1 MPTLRDL
8 LSSVQD
14 SVSPQRTVVPAPYDY
29 EGLVANKQST
39 IENDQKLTRPSP
51 TKLGRVAIDDP
62 SGALTGTFDT
72 TLLNDINTSA
82 RMHGVDPYVALAVA
96 AQESAFKTTN
106 PMGYFPA
113 GKFVNNVFV
122 TDDDPESGLSTNTPL
137 DVRRMINI
145 DASMRRL
152 RDKTA
157 RQSAKTP
164 NDAALIL
171 QSYNGMGRVPN
182 PMRRGRDGRE
192 RMVGRYGGQTQ
203 KMTGRVDKPYGKRIL
218 EIASMLKQQPD
229 VVNIVKQYQPATTT
243 LQNLLPSV
251 GQD

>member
-8 LSSVQD
+8 LSSVRD
-14 SVSPQRTVVPAPYDY
+14 SVSPARTVTPAPYDY
-29 EGLVANKQST
+29 EGIVANRQGA
-39 IENDQKLTRPSP
+39 IEDSQQLTRVPS
-51 TKLGRVAIDDP
+51 TKTKHVTIDDP

-72 TLLNDINTSA
+72 ALLNDINTSA

-113 GKFVNNVFV
+113 GAFVNNTFV
-122 TDDDPESGLSTNTPL
+122 TNDDPESGLSTNTPL
-137 DVRRMINI
+137 DIRRIINI

-152 RDKTA
+152 KDKTA
-157 RQSAKTP
+157 RQSKHTP

-182 PMRRGRDGRE
+182 PSRTGKDGRE
-192 RMVGRYGGQTQ
+192 RMAGRYGGQTQ
-203 KMTGRVDKPYGKRIL
+203 EMVGRVDKPYGKRIL
-218 EIASMLKQQPD
+218 EIVSMLKQQPD
-229 VVNIVKQYQPATTT
+229 VVDIVKQYQPATTT
-243 LQNLLPSV
+243 LQNLLPST